1 MWLWKFHIPAAGR
14 LSFANRCLVLHHPH
28 PRCLFYYQWLFKS
41 RPVIPFLVCCDSV
54 IVGSVKFVLLK
65 SYESFS
71 SHLEYHNFREKH
83 NSTKWLEDN
92 FPKLGLATFPG
103 TICWLGGMFFFHFS
117 KLWNRLIPNVWTHIH
132 HNSWMICYNS
142 TRSIQIRRTKH
153 SYCIVVYWSTHHL
166 QDIQYYVYIYIYI
179 LLSSYHPH
187 GKIW

>member
-28 PRCLFYYQWLFKS
+28 PRWLFSYQWLFKS

-71 SHLEYHNFREKH
+71 SHLQYHNFREKH

-103 TICWLGGMFFFHFS
+103 TICWLGGMFFFIFRNCETDWYPTYGLTSITIAGWYAIIPPDPS
-117 KLWNRLIPNVWTHIH
+117 KSDVQSIH
-132 HNSWMICYNS
+132 
-142 TRSIQIRRTKH
+142 T
-153 SYCIVVYWSTHHL
+153 V
-166 QDIQYYVYIYIYI
+166 
-179 LLSSYHPH
+179 
-187 GKIW
+187 